1 MKRHALLALLFLTT
15 APAAH
20 AGDLVDAA
28 EKAESLVEEE
38 KFSEAIKLLEAAR
51 DSVWEQ
57 SPLTINNATLVAGDP
72 AGYGI
77 YDVRSN
83 NEYKPGEPVII
94 YTEPKGYAF
103 GRDNDLYTININLDY
118 DLQDASGQSLAKQE
132 NFAAWTIKSRVQ
144 NREFMG
150 KLTFN
155 LSGLAPGDYKIVT
168 TARDQNAD
176 SSVEFSNTIK
186 IVE

>member
-1 MKRHALLALLFLTT
+1 MKRHTLLALLFLAAT
-15 APAAH
+15 PAAH

-38 KFSEAIKLLEAAR
+38 KFPEAIKVLEAAR
-51 DSVWEQ
+51 DTVWEQ
-57 SPLTINNATLVAGDP
+57 SPLTINNAMLVAGDP
-72 AGYGI
+72 AGYGV
-77 YDVRSN
+77 YDPRPN
-83 NEYKPGEPVII
+83 NEFKVGEPIVI

-103 GRDNDLYTININLDY
+103 GRDGDLYTLKISLDF
-118 DLQDASGQSLAKQE
+118 DLQDASGNSLAKQE
-132 NFAAWTIKSRVQ
+132 DYSTWEFKSHVQ

-150 KLTFN
+150 KLTYN
-155 LSGLAPGDYKIVT
+155 LKGVPVGEYKIIT

-186 IVE
+186 IVD